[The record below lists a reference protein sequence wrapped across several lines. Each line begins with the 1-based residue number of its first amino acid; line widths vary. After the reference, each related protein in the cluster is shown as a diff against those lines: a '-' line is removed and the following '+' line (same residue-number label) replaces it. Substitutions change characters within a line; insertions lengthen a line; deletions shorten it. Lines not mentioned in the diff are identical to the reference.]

1 MLIIKPARKI
11 DKVKIQK
18 FMNLNFKKNH
28 IISKNSKFFNWQYRN
43 SDGKINCTLA
53 LKNKE
58 IVGVYF
64 YVPLSHF
71 DKKLDK
77 NHIFFSTWTVKGFKK
92 NISINENKEGI
103 AIALKIINNIYQYF
117 KSYLIINVGIDIRL
131 KKFHEYKKI
140 KSYISNHHFIISPYI
155 KKFNILQKC
164 SHLIKKFNKK
174 KNKAKINFK
183 KIKKLNDLK
192 KLETEDLFNYQIPLK
207 SNDYLIN
214 RYLKHPIYKY
224 HIYAISRKKTIALC
238 VFRVAKAKNT
248 NVIRII
254 DYVGSNK
261 SFRYLNHFFYKILKL
276 YKAEYLDFYS
286 FGIPLSDLKKSGL
299 IDKNNYKDLI
309 IPEYFEPFLYKN
321 IVIPVGYLNYVTKG
335 NVRIFKG
342 DGDQDRPSINTQR

>member
-1 MLIIKPARKI
+1 MLKFRKAIKNDRK
-11 DKVKIQK
+11 KIQK
-18 FMNLNFKKNH
+18 FIDLNFKKNH
-28 IISKNSKFFNWQYRN
+28 ILAKNTKFFKWLY
-43 SDGKINCTLA
+43 SDKQINCILTLN
-53 LKNKE
+53 KNE
-58 IVGVYF
+58 ILGIYL
-64 YVPLSHF
+64 YIPLSHF
-71 DKKLDK
+71 DKKLHK